1 MSGSEQ
7 RFAANRINAQ
17 KSTGPCSLEGNRISS
32 GNAARHGLLS
42 ARMFLDDEDPDEF
55 ADLLCDLQGA
65 LAPVGAME
73 LALVVRIAVTQWRQR
88 RFVTAE
94 SAAITLA
101 RQAKKIAGGVSD
113 VLGLKYGSALKE
125 EDMQPFD
132 PDRIAW
138 CTATISEIEALDQ
151 IDLDSLP
158 KLAPNVFEQ
167 LEADA
172 DGEGLS
178 AYLAGYENG
187 LTGYVDALMDW
198 CRSELSEA
206 ERRPHVQALAAQVRA
221 KHLLLPDDTLQ
232 VIARY
237 QTTLD
242 NQLYKALKALREA
255 QEWRLETLDVR
266 AEVTEEVQADAA

>member
-1 MSGSEQ
+1 MSSSEQ

-17 KSTGPCSLEGNRISS
+17 KSTGPCSLEGKRISS
-32 GNAARHGLLS
+32 GNATRHGLLS
-42 ARMFLDDEDPDEF
+42 TRLFLDDEDPDEF
-55 ADLLCDLQGA
+55 ADLLCDLQRS
-65 LAPVGAME
+65 LTPVGAME
-73 LALVVRIAVTQWRQR
+73 LALVERIAVTLWRQR
-88 RFVTAE
+88 RLVTAE
-94 SAAITLA
+94 TAALDLGRQA
-101 RQAKKIAGGVSD
+101 RQIAGGVSD
-113 VLGLKYGSALKE
+113 ELGLKYGSALKE
-125 EDMQPFD
+125 EDLQPFD

-158 KLAPNVFEQ
+158 QLAPNVFNQ

-178 AYLAGYENG
+178 AYLAGHENG

-206 ERRPHVQALAAQVRA
+206 ERRPHVQVLPVQERA

-242 NQLYKALKALREA
+242 NQLYKALTALREA
-255 QEWRLETLDVR
+255 QEWRLKTLVGRVDASQEVR
-266 AEVTEEVQADAA
+266 ADAA